1 MPNSSPRIAPPVNE
15 ATFRGLAVGVLA
27 CLSLGAR
34 AVTPE
39 DARAARILAGMTLEQ
54 KVGQMTQAEIGSI
67 TPEQVTQWHVGS
79 VLNGGGS
86 WPGRARHADAAAWLR
101 LAQTLHAASLAG
113 GDPVPVI
120 WGTDAV
126 HGHNNVFG
134 ATLFPHNIGLGAA
147 NDEALVEAIGE
158 ATARAVRATGIAWTF
173 APTLAVVQDLRWGRS
188 YESYSASPAIVARL
202 GAATVRGLQRGL
214 GGRSGVVATAKHYVG
229 DGGTDSGVDQG
240 VTHASEAELM
250 ALHGAGHRAAV
261 EAGVQTVM
269 ASFNSW
275 VDGRGEPVKLH
286 GSHHLL
292 TEVLKQQWGFD
303 GFVVSDWDGI
313 GQVPGCSDDACAAA
327 INAGVDMV
335 MVPRAWQSFITNT
348 LAQVRRGEIAQQRI
362 DDAVLRILRVK
373 LRAGLFDHPPG
384 DALQAGDDSAL
395 RFPELARRAVRESLV
410 LLKND
415 GAVLPLSRSTRLLVV
430 GASADSLARQCGGW
444 SLTWQGDKTGNA
456 DFPAGQTV
464 LGALREALA
473 AGQVQFSVDGQG
485 VDARDFDA
493 VLAVIGE
500 TPYAEGEGDIGPA
513 TPAAHSA
520 RHPQDL
526 AVLRRV
532 AGFGRPVVTLMVSGR
547 PVIANDLLNLSDAF
561 VAAWL
566 PGTEGAGI
574 ADLLLRDAQ
583 GRVAHDFRGR
593 LPFAWPRCATLAGA
607 AGAALFEIGDGL
619 SYASARHRGTIDP
632 APPLC
637 EDRPRLP

>member
-1 MPNSSPRIAPPVNE
+1 MPNSLPSIAPPVDE
-15 ATFRGLAVGVLA
+15 LAIRGAALAVLTGLALEAG
-27 CLSLGAR
+27 GA
-34 AVTPE
+34 TPVE
-39 DARAARILAGMTLEQ
+39 ARAARILAGMTLEQ

-67 TPEQVTQWHVGS
+67 TPEQVTQWHIGS

-86 WPGRARHADAAAWLR
+86 WPARDRHADAAAWLR
-101 LAQTLHAASLAG
+101 LAQTLHRASLAG
-113 GDPVPVI
+113 EAKVPLI

-126 HGHNNVFG
+126 HGHNNLFG

-147 NDEALVEAIGE
+147 NDAALVEAIGE
-158 ATARAVRATGIAWTF
+158 ATAHAVRATGIAWTF
-173 APTLAVVQDLRWGRS
+173 APTLAVVQDPRWGRT

-202 GAATVRGLQRGL
+202 GAAAVRGLQRGL

-229 DGGTDSGVDQG
+229 DGGTEGGVDQG
-240 VTHASEAELM
+240 VTKASEATLL

-261 EAGVQTVM
+261 DAGVQTVM

-275 VDGRGEPVKLH
+275 TDGRGDPVKLH

-313 GQVPGCSDDACAAA
+313 GQLPGCSDDACAAA

-348 LAQVRRGEIAQQRI
+348 LAQVRRGEIAQARI

-373 LRAGLFDHPPG
+373 LRAGLFDREPG
-384 DALQAGDDSAL
+384 DAPQAGDDSAL
-395 RFPELARRAVRESLV
+395 RHRELARRAVRESLV

-415 GAVLPLSRSTRLLVV
+415 AAVLPLARSTRLLVV

-456 DFPAGQTV
+456 DFPAGRTV
-464 LGALREALA
+464 LGALRDALGV
-473 AGQVQFSVDGQG
+473 GQVQFSVDGQG
-485 VDARDFDA
+485 VDARDVDA
-493 VLAVIGE
+493 VLAVVGE
-500 TPYAEGEGDIGPA
+500 TPYAEGEGDLVPG
-513 TPAAHSA
+513 TPTAHSA

-532 AGFGRPVVTLMVSGR
+532 AGFGRPVVTVLIAGR

-574 ADLLLRDAQ
+574 ADLLLRDARGQ
-583 GRVAHDFRGR
+583 VAHDFRGR

-619 SYASARHRGTIDP
+619 SYAVARHRGHIEP
-632 APPLC
+632 ASPLC
-637 EDRPRLP
+637 EEPRPIQ